1 MPNLSLIP
9 VCECRMGDQ
18 GVPVW
23 HQWRNM
29 IADMTSFFVFFEDV
43 YPLCLTCFI
52 TQYLCIPHRGLSQS
66 LSLFDSLSSSSIIID
81 IILSIAL
88 SPPFYIRHTSATHTY
103 TYTQMP
109 ALCLWLFGN
118 LPPSQ
123 DVATNGLKVLGKK
136 QQSFKD

>member
-88 SPPFYIRHTSATHTY
+88 SPPFYIRNTYLHIHTDARSLSL
-103 TYTQMP
+103 
-109 ALCLWLFGN
+109 ALW
-118 LPPSQ
+118 
-123 DVATNGLKVLGKK
+123 
-136 QQSFKD
+136 QSSSISRCGH